1 MPNKLT
7 HCLLTEMTE
16 YSGAKKIKYDNE
28 SDYGKMK
35 FNESR

>member
-7 HCLLTEMTE
+7 YCILTKMTKL
-16 YSGAKKIKYDNE
+16 SGVKKIKYDNE